1 MEIAGGAALHRSWR
15 DEFNTSFQVQS
26 ALEGKPVRTAIFY
39 ANFSAHHV
47 PSLLIGS
54 YL

>member
-26 ALEGKPVRTAIFY
+26 ALEGKPVRIAIFMQISQRIM
-39 ANFSAHHV
+39 F
-47 PSLLIGS
+47 PRF
-54 YL
+54 